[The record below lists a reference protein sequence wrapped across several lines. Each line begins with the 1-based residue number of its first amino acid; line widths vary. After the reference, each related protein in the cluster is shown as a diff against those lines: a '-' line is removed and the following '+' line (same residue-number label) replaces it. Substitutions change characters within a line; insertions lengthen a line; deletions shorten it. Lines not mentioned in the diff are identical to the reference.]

1 MKIGII
7 GSGNIGGNFGIHL
20 AKAGHEVM
28 FSSRHPEQL
37 TALKEEAG
45 PNAQTGT
52 PDEAAVFGEV
62 IVLSIP
68 FKAIEMVAR
77 EWRDLLR
84 SKIIIDTCN
93 PYPGRDGEI
102 ASQVINDPDIRQSGY
117 TAQQLPHSK
126 VVKALNTIY
135 YKHLR
140 DYGFRSPE
148 NRIGLPIAGDDPEAK
163 KVVSQLIEDIGFD
176 VVDVGTLED
185 STVMEVDQVLYGK
198 LLSAKEIK
206 EKLDSLQ

>member
-62 IVLSIP
+62 VVLSIP
-68 FKAIEMVAR
+68 FKAIEKVA
-77 EWRDLLR
+77 EELKDVLR

-93 PYPGRDGEI
+93 PYPARDGEI
-102 ASQVINDPDIRQSGY
+102 ATQVINDPAMRQSGY
-117 TAQQLPHSK
+117 TAQQFPHSD

-140 DYGFRSPE
+140 DYAFRSPE
-148 NRIGLPIAGDDPEAK
+148 EHIALPIAGDDQAAK
-163 KVVSQLIEDIGFD
+163 KIVSQLLHDIGFD
-176 VVDVGTLED
+176 AVDVGTMD
-185 STVMEVDQVLYGK
+185 NSGVMEVDQLLYNK
-198 LLSAKEIK
+198 PMSAKDMR
-206 EKLDSLQ
+206 EKLGK

>member
-20 AKAGHEVM
+20 AKAGHEIM

-37 TALKEEAG
+37 TELKEEAG
-45 PNAQTGT
+45 PHTQTGT

-62 IVLSIP
+62 VVLSVP
-68 FKAIEMVAR
+68 FKAIEKVAR
-77 EWRDLLR
+77 EAGDLLR
-84 SKIIIDTCN
+84 SKVIIDTCN
-93 PYPGRDGEI
+93 PYPDRDGEI
-102 ASQVINDPDIRQSGY
+102 ATRVINDPTLRQSGY

-135 YKHLR
+135 YVHLR
-140 DYGFRSPE
+140 NYAFRSGE
-148 NRIGLPIAGDDPEAK
+148 DRIGLPIAGDDPEAK
-163 KVVSQLIEDIGFD
+163 KAVSQLLDDIGFD
-176 VVDVGTLED
+176 AVDVGTLGD

-206 EKLDSLQ
+206 EKLNT

>member
-52 PDEAAVFGEV
+52 PDKAAVFGEV
-62 IVLSIP
+62 VVLSVP
-68 FKAIEMVAR
+68 FKAIEKVAR
-77 EWRDLLR
+77 ETGVLLR
-84 SKIIIDTCN
+84 SKVIIDTCN
-93 PYPGRDGEI
+93 PYPDRDGEV
-102 ASQVINDPDIRQSGY
+102 ATRVINDPALRQSGY
-117 TAQQLPHSK
+117 TEQQFPHSK

-135 YKHLR
+135 YVHLR
-140 DYGFRSPE
+140 NYAFRPAE

-163 KVVSQLIEDIGFD
+163 KVVSQLLQDIGFD
-176 VVDVGTLED
+176 AVDVGTLD
-185 STVMEVDQVLYGK
+185 NSTVMEVDQLLYGQ
-198 LLSAKEIK
+198 LLSAKAIK
-206 EKLDSLQ
+206 EKLDS

>member
-62 IVLSIP
+62 VVLSIP
-68 FKAIEMVAR
+68 FKAIESVA
-77 EWRDLLR
+77 EELKDVLR
-84 SKIIIDTCN
+84 TKIIIDTCN
-93 PYPGRDGEI
+93 PYPARDGEI
-102 ASQVINDPDIRQSGY
+102 ATQVIDDPDLRQSGY

-126 VVKALNTIY
+126 VVKALNAIY
-135 YKHLR
+135 SKHLR
-140 DYGFRSPE
+140 DYAFRSPE
-148 NRIGLPIAGDDPEAK
+148 ERIALPIAGDDATAK
-163 KVVSQLIEDIGFD
+163 KVVSQLLDDIGFD
-176 VVDVGTLED
+176 AVDLGAMNNSALI
-185 STVMEVDQVLYGK
+185 EVDQLLYGK
-198 LLSAKEIK
+198 LLSSKEMK
-206 EKLDSLQ
+206 GKLD